1 MSETEVGIFRLIQ
14 KGDITS
20 FELLY
25 MELQPRLYAFSRKFI
40 DNPEE
45 ARDVVQEVFSE
56 FWERKKDLDIKTS
69 LKSYLFS
76 MLHNK
81 CLNIIREQK
90 THKKYTS
97 YTELKLK
104 EVELSHYNA
113 VFESHSSIY
122 LTDINTL
129 LEKGIQD
136 LPENCREIF
145 KLSRIKGLDNKQI
158 AEQLNL
164 SVRTVENQIY
174 RALKSLKENLSDY
187 LTVICLILIKIL

>member
-1 MSETEVGIFRLIQ
+1 MPKTEIEIFRSIQ

-25 MELQPRLYAFSRKFI
+25 MEMQPKMYAFSRKFI

-56 FWERKKDLDIKTS
+56 FWERKTKLDIKSS

-81 CLNIIREQK
+81 CLNIIRDKK
-90 THKKYTS
+90 THERYAS
-97 YTELKLK
+97 YAELKIK
-104 EVELSHYNA
+104 EAELLHYNA
-113 VFESHSSIY
+113 AFESHSSIY

-129 LEKGIQD
+129 LDKGIQD

-145 KLSRIKGLDNKQI
+145 ILSRIKGLDNKQI
-158 AEQLNL
+158 ADQLNL
-164 SVRTVENQIY
+164 SIRTVENQIY
-174 RALKSLKENLSDY
+174 RALKSLKENLADY
-187 LTVICLILIKIL
+187 LTIICLLLVTIF